1 MDIVINPG
9 LDTPIYLQLY
19 ESIRR
24 SILTGALEANFCLP
38 PIRTIAK
45 ELSISVITVK
55 KAWEELEHAGLIYT
69 VTGKGCFVADI
80 QPQGMEEKK
89 RSMLES
95 RIRSDYAYYR
105 SFGLSRE
112 EILEIFEKME

>member
-1 MDIVINPG
+1 MDIGINPG
-9 LDTPIYLQLY
+9 LDIPIYQQLY

-24 SILTGALEANFCLP
+24 SILTGALGANYCLP
-38 PIRTIAK
+38 PIRTVAK

-89 RSMLES
+89 REMLMMRMRGDWE
-95 RIRSDYAYYR
+95 YYR
-105 SFGLSRE
+105 SFGLGKA
-112 EILEIFEKME
+112 EILDIFREME

>member
-1 MDIVINPG
+1 MEIVINPG

-24 SILTGALEANFCLP
+24 SILTGALGANTCLP

-89 RSMLES
+89 KEMLLS
-95 RIRSDYAYYR
+95 RMREDWAYYR
-105 SFGLSRE
+105 SFGLTRA
-112 EILEIFEKME
+112 EILAIFGKME